1 MTSGLEDGE
10 DPLKE
15 ARAFNTSIL
24 FMLTVPYVIL
34 GAGGFALW
42 RLSRLRRL
50 PTAPAEAALS

>member
-1 MTSGLEDGE
+1 MTSGLEDGD

-34 GAGGFALW
+34 AVGGFALW
-42 RLSRLRRL
+42 RLSRQRRV
-50 PTAPAEAALS
+50 PHAPAPAAA